1 MLRDVLIIG
10 CVDEDVRRLAGQL
23 RDLDDITLHTLQ
35 FSAALNGNLARALA
49 DADLA
54 IICGCDQQMTLL
66 EAIDALPQARLPM
79 LLVCSEALSPH
90 ATRLLVRIGV
100 IDILPSSPAVE
111 ELQAAVLE
119 ALRRLPDD
127 NATVVDA
134 TIVSVFG
141 ATDSVDA
148 SFAASTLAHISTC
161 IARKTTVVVDLD
173 FLYSPIAS
181 MLGLRTGRGITE
193 ALAQLDT
200 LDAIA
205 IDGYVAR
212 HESGL
217 KLLAENIEDGLPKK
231 LDAASFSRMLN
242 LIKDRHQLV
251 VVAANRWLDEGSI
264 AAAMDSRYV
273 LIVLGQSLSDVRNA
287 VRLRNLLIDAYGI
300 AESSI
305 RIVINR
311 YSPRALVRSDMIV
324 TALGIGDAA
333 LIPDDALLVRKSID
347 SGTPLVDLDRDA
359 GITRAYLT
367 LQSQLFGTSLVPE
380 PGPIQRILA
389 TLSGSNR

>member
-1 MLRDVLIIG
+1 
-10 CVDEDVRRLAGQL
+10 
-23 RDLDDITLHTLQ
+23 
-35 FSAALNGNLARALA
+35 
-49 DADLA
+49 
-54 IICGCDQQMTLL
+54 
-66 EAIDALPQARLPM
+66 
-79 LLVCSEALSPH
+79 
-90 ATRLLVRIGV
+90 
-100 IDILPSSPAVE
+100 
-111 ELQAAVLE
+111 
-119 ALRRLPDD
+119 
-127 NATVVDA
+127 
-134 TIVSVFG
+134 
-141 ATDSVDA
+141 
-148 SFAASTLAHISTC
+148 
-161 IARKTTVVVDLD
+161 
-173 FLYSPIAS
+173 